1 MGKKPVM
8 NAFNDETTQI
18 SAPGSPDLSTW
29 LEKGMNLP
37 LEDLVE
43 HIRETPTGEKPLH
56 ALRGLGIVFSV
67 GFTKLYSCEGYPQ
80 SAGIGKD
87 RAKFD
92 AVVER
97 VRFHE
102 SNGEALKV
110 KGAQLSEKL
119 ESNFN
124 NNK

>member
-1 MGKKPVM
+1 MAKKPVM
-8 NAFNDETTQI
+8 NAYTDETTQI
-18 SAPGSPDLSTW
+18 PVPGGFDLSAW

-37 LEDLVE
+37 LERLVE
-43 HIRETPTGEKPLH
+43 HLRETPTGEKPLH
-56 ALRGLGIVFSV
+56 ALRGLGIVFSG
-67 GFTKLYSCEGYPQ
+67 GFTKLYSCQGYPQ

-102 SNGEALKV
+102 DNGEVLKV